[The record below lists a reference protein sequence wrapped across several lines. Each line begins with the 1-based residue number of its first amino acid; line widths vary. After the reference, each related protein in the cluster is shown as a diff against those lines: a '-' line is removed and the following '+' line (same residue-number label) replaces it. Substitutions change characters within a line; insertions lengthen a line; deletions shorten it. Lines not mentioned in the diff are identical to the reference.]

1 MPTASTTPIEEIETP
16 EVNEKI
22 EEQPTK
28 KRKQS
33 FRRAIKRDYNRQN
46 FYQKTR

>member
-1 MPTASTTPIEEIETP
+1 MPTASTTPIAEIEQV
-16 EVNEKI
+16 EENERI

-28 KRKQS
+28 KRKQTFHRS
-33 FRRAIKRDYNRQN
+33 IKRDYQRQN